1 MEEEYLAL
9 FLGKQFRQKIV
20 REYDVIPEQGKNS
33 AIVCRFSDLGGLLPS
48 SDLSGRPVLIEM
60 TPEQKAQNSALTRK
74 SKDSRGTVFYRI
86 ADVVDC
92 RLTDGKREIAQSR
105 VPVYQ
110 FGEVVEVPVNSLK

>member
-1 MEEEYLAL
+1 
-9 FLGKQFRQKIV
+9 
-20 REYDVIPEQGKNS
+20 
-33 AIVCRFSDLGGLLPS
+33 
-48 SDLSGRPVLIEM
+48 M

-74 SKDSRGTVFYRI
+74 SKDSRRTVFYRI

>member
-1 MEEEYLAL
+1 M
-9 FLGKQFRQKIV
+9 
-20 REYDVIPEQGKNS
+20 
-33 AIVCRFSDLGGLLPS
+33 
-48 SDLSGRPVLIEM
+48 
-60 TPEQKAQNSALTRK
+60 TRK